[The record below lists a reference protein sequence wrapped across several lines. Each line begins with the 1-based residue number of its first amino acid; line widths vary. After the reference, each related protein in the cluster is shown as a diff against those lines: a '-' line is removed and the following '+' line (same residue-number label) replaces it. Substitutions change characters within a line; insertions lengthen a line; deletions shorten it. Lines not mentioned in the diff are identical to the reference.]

1 MDPDATKALRE
12 EFAATLGGG
21 SPSPWRTAFAAVP
34 RHVFVPEFYG
44 QDVRGEWYRVTQA
57 DDAYLE
63 TVYSDTALM
72 TRLDAHGVPT
82 SSSSEPGLM
91 LTMLDALDAEPGAT
105 VFELGTGTGYNA
117 ALLAHRLGAENV
129 TSVDVDPDLVALAD
143 RRLRES
149 GTAPF
154 VTTADGALGY
164 PPRAP
169 YTRFI
174 ATAALRS
181 VPRAL
186 MEQAADDAVIVA
198 PIGFGVIRAAVT
210 APGHAEGRFLAT
222 PALFMPVRLPP
233 GSGPDLAAVRERP
246 PESTSLPV
254 TDVLGGR
261 WTFPLS
267 LALPGYNAVAWRAD
281 DGGASGVSGMCL
293 WTEDGSTVLAH
304 ADGHVRQAG
313 PRRLW
318 DTVEEVA
325 SLFPGGRP
333 AREDFGITVTP
344 AAQRFWYGTPQGAS
358 WPLPTE

>member
-1 MDPDATKALRE
+1 MAPDPTEALRA
-12 EFAATLGGG
+12 EFAATLGDG
-21 SPSPWRTAFAAVP
+21 SPSPWRAAFAAVP

-44 QDVRGEWYRVTQA
+44 QNARGEWYRVTES
-57 DDAYLE
+57 DDEYLP
-63 TVYSDTALM
+63 TVYSDSALM
-72 TRLDAHGVPT
+72 TQLDASGVPT

-91 LTMLDALDAEPGAT
+91 LTMLDALDAQPGAT

-129 TSVDVDPDLVALAD
+129 TSVDVDPDLVALAA
-143 RRLRES
+143 RRLREA
-149 GTAPF
+149 GTTPF
-154 VTTADGALGY
+154 VTTGDGALGY

-186 MEQAADDAVIVA
+186 IEQAADGAVIVA
-198 PIGFGVIRAAVT
+198 PIGFGLIRATVT
-210 APGHAEGRFLAT
+210 APGHAEGRFLPT
-222 PALFMPVRLPP
+222 PALFMPVRVPP
-233 GSGPDLAAVRERP
+233 GSGPDLTGVHNRP
-246 PESTSLPV
+246 PEATSLRV
-254 TDVLGGR
+254 GDVLAGR

-281 DGGASGVSGMCL
+281 DGAVSGMCL
-293 WTEDGSTVLAH
+293 WTEDGSTVLAQ
-304 ADGHVRQAG
+304 ADGQVRQSG

-318 DTVEEVA
+318 DTVAEVA
-325 SLFPGGRP
+325 SLFPGGRA

-344 AAQRFWYGTPQGAS
+344 GGQRFWYGTPEGAS
-358 WPLPTE
+358 WPLPAE